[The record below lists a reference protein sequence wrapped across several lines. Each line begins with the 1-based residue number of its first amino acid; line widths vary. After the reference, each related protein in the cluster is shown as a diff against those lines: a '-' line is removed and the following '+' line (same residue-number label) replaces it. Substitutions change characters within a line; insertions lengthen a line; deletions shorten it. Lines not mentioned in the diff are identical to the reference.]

1 MKKATYFIFLFFVFT
16 GNVFSQAKTL
26 PNSFLLQG
34 DFDKAK
40 TAFYEN
46 SILAASMETYRLKE
60 SDVVL
65 KFKEGFEC
73 VIFSAKK
80 CFLQGA
86 NVNVNDYKT
95 EFSTDY
101 YLPIFSIDPSG
112 HILAEVKR
120 SLKYK

>member
-1 MKKATYFIFLFFVFT
+1 MKKATFFILLLFVFK
-16 GNVFSQAKTL
+16 GSLFSQAKTL
-26 PNSFLLQG
+26 PNSFILQG
-34 DFDKAK
+34 DFDKSK
-40 TAFYEN
+40 TEFFKN

-86 NVNVNDYKT
+86 NINVNDYKT
-95 EFSTDY
+95 EFNADY